1 MGNKTNGYCNER
13 AYRGKIMEHT
23 QYVMGLIFDTTDRI
37 LLIKKKRPTHQV
49 GKWNGLGGKVE
60 DNESITAAMSREV
73 KEESNLDIP
82 ETSWTLMYSGSQPSG
97 SLFVFITYISPEL
110 MDSAK
115 QMTDEIISVFS
126 ISELPLNCMEDIYSY
141 ISSRSKRKPKVLLIT
156 GAHNNE
162 EYAKYLVDNTSLLDT
177 LGVTVRTFSMDL
189 EDTPVSRDIP
199 INLNRIKDH
208 EMVYNLAQKLNELY
222 TLIKQHDIIID
233 IHNSQNIE
241 NLNLISFSDE
251 SNPSFQNW
259 ASNYKL
265 KTDFVYRRT
274 KFNTISGY
282 ARDNGKIAVT
292 CEINGMNP
300 FGISTTQKN
309 KDTNFLIDTIYDCVE
324 IFMEKISPSSK
335 SIKVFDESKILYEIT
350 PTKKY
355 SELNVYNGVVK
366 FKLDEFTCKEF
377 PKEAYSDNVKFKVF
391 GIEDFYKNTGF
402 FGTCESKVQNQDKI
416 SFLIKK

>member
-1 MGNKTNGYCNER
+1 
-13 AYRGKIMEHT
+13 MEHT

-37 LLIKKKRPTHQV
+37 LLIKKKRPSYQV

-60 DNESITAAMSREV
+60 DNETITRAMTREA
-73 KEESNLDIP
+73 KEEADLDIP
-82 ETSWTLMYSGSQPSG
+82 ESSWTLMYSGSQPSG
-97 SLFVFITYISPEL
+97 SLFVFITYISPEV

-115 QMTDEIISVFS
+115 QMTDEIISIFHTD
-126 ISELPLNCMEDIYSY
+126 ELPMNCMEDIYPY

-222 TLIKQHDIIID
+222 ALIKQYDVIID

-251 SNPSFQNW
+251 SDLSFKDW

-292 CEINGMNP
+292 CEVNGMNP

-324 IFMEKISPSSK
+324 IFLEKISPSSK

-366 FKLDEFTCKEF
+366 LKLDEFTCKEF

-402 FGTCESKVQNQDKI
+402 FGTCESKVQNKDKI

>member
-1 MGNKTNGYCNER
+1 
-13 AYRGKIMEHT
+13 MEHT

-37 LLIKKKRPTHQV
+37 LLIKKKRPSHQV

-60 DNESITAAMSREV
+60 DNETITRAMTRET
-73 KEESNLDIP
+73 KEEADLDIP
-82 ETSWTLMYSGSQPSG
+82 ESSWTLMYSGSQPSG
-97 SLFVFITYISPEL
+97 SLFVFITYISPEI

-115 QMTDEIISVFS
+115 QMTDEIISVFP
-126 ISELPLNCMEDIYSY
+126 ISELPMNCMEDIYPY
-141 ISSRSKRKPKVLLIT
+141 ISSRSKRKPKVLLVT

-222 TLIKQHDIIID
+222 ALIKQYDVIID

-259 ASNYKL
+259 ASKYKL
-265 KTDFVYRRT
+265 KTNFVYRRT

-282 ARDNGKIAVT
+282 ARDNGKIAIT

-300 FGISTTQKN
+300 FGISTSQKN

-324 IFMEKISPSSK
+324 IFLEKILPSPK
-335 SIKVFDESKILYEIT
+335 PIKVFDESKILYEII

-366 FKLDEFTCKEF
+366 LKLDEFTCKEF

-402 FGTCESKVQNQDKI
+402 FGTCESKVQNKDKI

>member
-1 MGNKTNGYCNER
+1 
-13 AYRGKIMEHT
+13 MEHT

-37 LLIKKKRPTHQV
+37 LLIKKKRPSHQV

-60 DNESITAAMSREV
+60 DNETITRAMTRET
-73 KEESNLDIP
+73 KEEADLDIP
-82 ETSWTLMYSGSQPSG
+82 ESSWTLMYSDSQPSG
-97 SLFVFITYISPEL
+97 SLFVFITYISPEI

-115 QMTDEIISVFS
+115 QMTDEIISVFP
-126 ISELPLNCMEDIYSY
+126 INDLPMNCMEDIYPY
-141 ISSRSKRKPKVLLIT
+141 ISSRSKRKPKVLLVT

-222 TLIKQHDIIID
+222 ALIKQYDVIID

-259 ASNYKL
+259 ASKYKL
-265 KTDFVYRRT
+265 KTNFVYRRT

-282 ARDNGKIAVT
+282 ARDNGKIAIT

-300 FGISTTQKN
+300 FGISTSQKN

-324 IFMEKISPSSK
+324 IFLEKILPSPK
-335 SIKVFDESKILYEIT
+335 PIKVFDESKILYEII

-366 FKLDEFTCKEF
+366 LKLDEFTCKEF

-391 GIEDFYKNTGF
+391 SIEDFYKNTGF
-402 FGTCESKVQNQDKI
+402 FGTCESKVQNKDKI

>member
-1 MGNKTNGYCNER
+1 
-13 AYRGKIMEHT
+13 MEHT

-37 LLIKKKRPTHQV
+37 LLIKKKRPNHQV

-60 DNESITAAMSREV
+60 DNETITRAMTRET
-73 KEESNLDIP
+73 KEEADLDIP
-82 ETSWTLMYSGSQPSG
+82 ESSWTLMYSGSQSSG
-97 SLFVFITYISPEL
+97 SLFVFITYISPEV

-126 ISELPLNCMEDIYSY
+126 IDELPLNCMEDIYPY
-141 ISSRSKRKPKVLLIT
+141 ISSRSKRKPKVLLVT

-189 EDTPVSRDIP
+189 EDTPVSRDVP

-208 EMVYNLAQKLNELY
+208 EMIYNLAQKLNELY
-222 TLIKQHDIIID
+222 ALIKQHDIIID

-259 ASNYKL
+259 ASKYKL
-265 KTDFVYRRT
+265 KTNFVYRRT

-282 ARDNGKIAVT
+282 ARDNGKIAIT

-300 FGISTTQKN
+300 FGISTSQKN

-324 IFMEKISPSSK
+324 IFLEKILPSPK
-335 SIKVFDESKILYEIT
+335 PIKVFDESKILYEIT

-366 FKLDEFTCKEF
+366 LKLDEFTCKEF

-402 FGTCESKVQNQDKI
+402 FGTCESKVQNKDKI

>member
-1 MGNKTNGYCNER
+1 MEPTQYVMGL
-13 AYRGKIMEHT
+13 IEHT

-73 KEESNLDIP
+73 KEEANLDIP

-177 LGVTVRTFSMDL
+177 LGVTVRTFSMNL
-189 EDTPVSRDIP
+189 EDTPVSRDIS

-222 TLIKQHDIIID
+222 ALIKQYDVIID

-251 SNPSFQNW
+251 SDLSFKDW

-309 KDTNFLIDTIYDCVE
+309 KDTNFLIDTIYDCIE

-366 FKLDEFTCKEF
+366 LKLDEFTCKEF
-377 PKEAYSDNVKFKVF
+377 PKEAYSDNIKFKVF

-402 FGTCESKVQNQDKI
+402 FGTCESKVQNKDKI

>member
-1 MGNKTNGYCNER
+1 
-13 AYRGKIMEHT
+13 MEHT

-37 LLIKKKRPTHQV
+37 LLIKKKRPSHQV

-60 DNESITAAMSREV
+60 DNETITRAMTRET
-73 KEESNLDIP
+73 KEEANLDIP
-82 ETSWTLMYSGSQPSG
+82 ESSWTLMYSGSQPSG

-115 QMTDEIISVFS
+115 QMTDEIISVFP
-126 ISELPLNCMEDIYSY
+126 IDELPMNCMEDIYPY
-141 ISSRSKRKPKVLLIT
+141 ISSRSKRKPKVLLVT

-208 EMVYNLAQKLNELY
+208 EMIYNLAQKLNELY

-259 ASNYKL
+259 ASKYKL
-265 KTDFVYRRT
+265 KTNFVYRRT

-282 ARDNGKIAVT
+282 ARDNGKIAIT

-300 FGISTTQKN
+300 FGISTSQKN

-324 IFMEKISPSSK
+324 IFLEKILPSPK
-335 SIKVFDESKILYEIT
+335 PIKVFDESKILYEIT

-355 SELNVYNGVVK
+355 SELNVYNGIVK
-366 FKLDEFTCKEF
+366 LKLDEFTCKEF

-402 FGTCESKVQNQDKI
+402 FGTCESKVQNKDKI

>member
-1 MGNKTNGYCNER
+1 
-13 AYRGKIMEHT
+13 MEHK
-23 QYVMGLIFDTTDRI
+23 QYVMGLIIDTTDRV
-37 LLIKKKRPTHQV
+37 LLIKKKRPSHQV

-60 DNESITAAMSREV
+60 DNETITAAMSRET

-82 ETSWTLMYSGSQPSG
+82 ENSWTLMYSGSQPSG
-97 SLFVFITYISPEL
+97 SLFVFITYINPEL

-115 QMTDEIISVFS
+115 QMTDEIISVFP
-126 ISELPLNCMEDIYSY
+126 INDLPMNCMEDIYPY
-141 ISSRSKRKPKVLLIT
+141 ISSRSRRKPKVLLIT

-162 EYAKYLVDNTSLLDT
+162 EYAKYLVNNTTLLYT
-177 LGVTVRTFSMDL
+177 LGVSVRTFSMDL
-189 EDTPVSRDIP
+189 EDTPVSRDVP
-199 INLNRIKDH
+199 INLNRVKDH
-208 EMVYNLAQKLNELY
+208 EIVYNLAQKLNELY
-222 TLIKQHDIIID
+222 TLIKQYDIIID

-259 ASNYKL
+259 ASKYKL
-265 KTDFVYRRT
+265 KTNFVYRKT

-300 FGISTTQKN
+300 FGISTSQKN

-324 IFMEKISPSSK
+324 IFLEKILPSPK
-335 SIKVFDESKILYEIT
+335 QIKVFDESKILYEIT

-355 SELNVYNGVVK
+355 SELEVYNGIVK
-366 FKLDEFTCKEF
+366 LKLDEFTCKDF

-391 GIEDFYKNTGF
+391 GIEDFYKNTEF
-402 FGTCESKVQNQDKI
+402 FGTCESKVQNKDKI

>member
-1 MGNKTNGYCNER
+1 
-13 AYRGKIMEHT
+13 MEHT
-23 QYVMGLIFDTTDRI
+23 PYVMGLIFDTTDRI

-97 SLFVFITYISPEL
+97 SLFVFITYISPEV

-189 EDTPVSRDIP
+189 EDTSVSRDIP

-222 TLIKQHDIIID
+222 ALIKQYDVIID

-251 SNPSFQNW
+251 SDLSFKDW

-366 FKLDEFTCKEF
+366 LKLDEFTCKEF

-402 FGTCESKVQNQDKI
+402 FGTCESKVQNKDKI

>member
-1 MGNKTNGYCNER
+1 MKY
-13 AYRGKIMEHT
+13 T
-23 QYVMGLIFDTTDRI
+23 QYVMGLIIDTTDRI

-60 DNESITAAMSREV
+60 DNETITRAMSREA
-73 KEESNLDIP
+73 KEEANLDIP
-82 ETSWTLMYSGSQPSG
+82 ENSWTLIHSGSQIFG
-97 SLFVFITYISPEL
+97 SLFVFITYVSPEII
-110 MDSAK
+110 DSAK
-115 QMTDEIISVFS
+115 QMTDEIISVFP
-126 ISELPLNCMEDIYSY
+126 IDELPMNCMEDIYLY
-141 ISSRSKRKPKVLLIT
+141 VQSRSKRKPKVLLVT

-177 LGVTVRTFSMDL
+177 LGVTVKTFSMDL

-222 TLIKQHDIIID
+222 ALIKQYDIIID
-233 IHNSQNIE
+233 IHNSPSIE

-251 SNPSFQNW
+251 SDLSFKDW

-265 KTDFVYRRT
+265 KTDFVYRKT

-292 CEINGMNP
+292 CEVNGMNP

-309 KDTNFLIDTIYDCVE
+309 KDINFLIDTIYDCVE
-324 IFMEKISPSSK
+324 IFMEKISPSPK
-335 SIKVFDESKILYEIT
+335 PIKVFDESKILYEIT

-355 SELNVYNGVVK
+355 SELNVYNGIVK
-366 FKLDEFTCKEF
+366 LKLDEFTSKDF
-377 PKEAYSDNVKFKVF
+377 PREAYSDNVKFKVF
-391 GIEDFYKNTGF
+391 GIEDFYKNTEF
-402 FGTCESKVQNQDKI
+402 LGTCESKVQNKDKI

>member
-1 MGNKTNGYCNER
+1 MKRTSY
-13 AYRGKIMEHT
+13 I
-23 QYVMGLIFDTTDRI
+23 MGLIFDTTDRI

-73 KEESNLDIP
+73 KEEANLDIP

-126 ISELPLNCMEDIYSY
+126 ISELPMNCMEDIYPY

-222 TLIKQHDIIID
+222 ALIKQHDIIID

-259 ASNYKL
+259 ASKYKL
-265 KTDFVYRRT
+265 KTNFVYRRT

-292 CEINGMNP
+292 CEVNGMNP

-366 FKLDEFTCKEF
+366 LKLDEFTCKEF

-402 FGTCESKVQNQDKI
+402 FGTCESKVQNKDKI

>member
-1 MGNKTNGYCNER
+1 
-13 AYRGKIMEHT
+13 MEHT

-73 KEESNLDIP
+73 KEEANLDIP

-110 MDSAK
+110 MDSTK

-222 TLIKQHDIIID
+222 ALIKQYDIIID

-251 SNPSFQNW
+251 SDLSFKDW

-292 CEINGMNP
+292 CEVNGMNP

-366 FKLDEFTCKEF
+366 LKLDEFTCRAF
-377 PKEAYSDNVKFKVF
+377 PKEAYLDNVKFKVF

-402 FGTCESKVQNQDKI
+402 FGTCESKVQNKDKI

>member
-1 MGNKTNGYCNER
+1 
-13 AYRGKIMEHT
+13 MEHT

-37 LLIKKKRPTHQV
+37 LLIKKKRPSHQV

-60 DNESITAAMSREV
+60 DNETITRAMTRET
-73 KEESNLDIP
+73 KEEADLDIP
-82 ETSWTLMYSGSQPSG
+82 ESSWTLMYSGSQPFG
-97 SLFVFITYISPEL
+97 SLFVFITYVSPEI

-126 ISELPLNCMEDIYSY
+126 IDELPLNCMEDIYSY

-177 LGVTVRTFSMDL
+177 LGVTVRTFSMNL
-189 EDTPVSRDIP
+189 EDTPVSRDIS

-222 TLIKQHDIIID
+222 ALIKQYDIIID

-251 SNPSFQNW
+251 SDPSFQNW
-259 ASNYKL
+259 ASKYKL
-265 KTDFVYRRT
+265 KTNFVYRRT

-300 FGISTTQKN
+300 FSISTSQKN

-366 FKLDEFTCKEF
+366 LKLDEFTCKEF
-377 PKEAYSDNVKFKVF
+377 PKEAYLDNVKFKVF
-391 GIEDFYKNTGF
+391 SIEDFYKNTGF
-402 FGTCESKVQNQDKI
+402 FGTCESKVQNKDKI

>member
-1 MGNKTNGYCNER
+1 
-13 AYRGKIMEHT
+13 MEHT

-37 LLIKKKRPTHQV
+37 LLIKKKRPSHQV

-60 DNESITAAMSREV
+60 DNETIARAMTREA
-73 KEESNLDIP
+73 KEEADLDIP
-82 ETSWTLMYSGSQPSG
+82 ESSWTLMYSGSQPSG
-97 SLFVFITYISPEL
+97 SLFVFIAYISPEV

-115 QMTDEIISVFS
+115 QMTDEIISIFHTD
-126 ISELPLNCMEDIYSY
+126 ELPMNCMEDIYPY
-141 ISSRSKRKPKVLLIT
+141 ISSRSKRKPKVLLVT

-177 LGVTVRTFSMDL
+177 LGVTVRTFSMNL
-189 EDTPVSRDIP
+189 EDTPVSRDIS

-222 TLIKQHDIIID
+222 ALIKQYDVIID

-251 SNPSFQNW
+251 SNLSFKDW

-335 SIKVFDESKILYEIT
+335 SIKVFNESKILYEIT

-366 FKLDEFTCKEF
+366 LKLDEFTCKEF

-402 FGTCESKVQNQDKI
+402 FGTCESKVQNKDKI

>member
-1 MGNKTNGYCNER
+1 MGNKTNGYCNAR
-13 AYRGKIMEHT
+13 AYRSKIMKHT

-177 LGVTVRTFSMDL
+177 LGVTVRTFSMNL
-189 EDTPVSRDIP
+189 EDTPVSRDIS

-222 TLIKQHDIIID
+222 ALIKQYDVIID

-251 SNPSFQNW
+251 SDLSFKDW

-366 FKLDEFTCKEF
+366 LKLDEFTCKEF

-402 FGTCESKVQNQDKI
+402 FGTCESKVQNKDKI

>member
-1 MGNKTNGYCNER
+1 MIFKN
-13 AYRGKIMEHT
+13 
-23 QYVMGLIFDTTDRI
+23 YVMGLIYDDIGRV
-37 LLIKKKRPTHQV
+37 LLIKKNRPKHQV
-49 GKWNGLGGKVE
+49 GKWNGVGGKIE
-60 DNESITAAMSREV
+60 EGENSLQAMTREI
-73 KEESNLDIP
+73 KEETNLDIP
-82 ETSWTLMYSGSQPSG
+82 TKDCNLIFSSSVCDG
-97 SLFVFITYISPEL
+97 SLFIFEIHIKAEQ
-110 MDSAK
+110 MDMAK
-115 QMTDEIISVFS
+115 TITDEGVGIFPTDN
-126 ISELPLNCMEDIYSY
+126 LPMNCMEDIYPY

-222 TLIKQHDIIID
+222 ALIKQHDIIID

-259 ASNYKL
+259 ASKYKL
-265 KTDFVYRRT
+265 KTNFVYRRT

-282 ARDNGKIAVT
+282 ARDNGKIAIT

-324 IFMEKISPSSK
+324 IFLEKILPSPK
-335 SIKVFDESKILYEIT
+335 PIKVFDESKILYEIT

-355 SELNVYNGVVK
+355 SELNVYNSIVK
-366 FKLDEFTCKEF
+366 LKLDEFTCKEF
-377 PKEAYSDNVKFKVF
+377 PKEAYLDNVKFKVF

-402 FGTCESKVQNQDKI
+402 FGTCESKVHDKDKI

>member
-1 MGNKTNGYCNER
+1 MEPTQYVMGL
-13 AYRGKIMEHT
+13 IEHT
-23 QYVMGLIFDTTDRI
+23 QYVMGLIFDTTDRV
-37 LLIKKKRPTHQV
+37 LLIKKKRPIHQV

-60 DNESITAAMSREV
+60 DNETITRAMTRET
-73 KEESNLDIP
+73 KEEADLDIP
-82 ETSWTLMYSGSQPSG
+82 ESSWTLMYSGSQPSG

-115 QMTDEIISVFS
+115 QMTDEIISVFP
-126 ISELPLNCMEDIYSY
+126 IDELPMNCMEDIYPY
-141 ISSRSKRKPKVLLIT
+141 ISSRSKRKPKVLLVT

-189 EDTPVSRDIP
+189 EDTPVSRDVP

-208 EMVYNLAQKLNELY
+208 EMIYNLAQKLNELY
-222 TLIKQHDIIID
+222 ALIKQHDIIID

-259 ASNYKL
+259 ASKYKL
-265 KTDFVYRRT
+265 KTNFVYRRT

-282 ARDNGKIAVT
+282 ARDNGKIAIT

-300 FGISTTQKN
+300 FGISTSQKN

-324 IFMEKISPSSK
+324 IFLEKILPSPK
-335 SIKVFDESKILYEIT
+335 PIKVFDESKILYEIT

-355 SELNVYNGVVK
+355 SELNVYNGIVK
-366 FKLDEFTCKEF
+366 LKLDEFTCKEF

-402 FGTCESKVQNQDKI
+402 FGTCESKVQNKDKI